1 MLSAEKCACQS
12 DCSSHMLPPK
22 SRDYHAPVTI
32 LIVKM
37 ATKKMTIS
45 FTKKRREL
53 EAIVKDCTRK
63 LGYMDLKDEQLAAVT
78 AFVEGNDVFVSLPT
92 GYGKSLCYYC
102 LPSVFDALNC
112 QSEPWSVVIVVSPLT
127 ALMNDQ
133 IESLT
138 RKNVTSVVA
147 RGDDEYIK
155 SGIVEGHYQIVFTSP
170 EILLADKNWNDVF
183 GSPSLGDRLV
193 ALVVDE
199 AHCVKKW

>member
-1 MLSAEKCACQS
+1 MLSAEKCARQS
-12 DCSSHMLPPK
+12 DCSSHVLLPK
-22 SRDYHAPVTI
+22 SCDNHAPVTI
-32 LIVKM
+32 LIAKM
-37 ATKKMTIS
+37 ATKKMTIA

-53 EAIVKDCTRK
+53 EAIVNDCARK

-112 QSEPWSVVIVVSPLT
+112 RSEPWSVVIVVSPLT

-147 RGDDEYIK
+147 
-155 SGIVEGHYQIVFTSP
+155 
-170 EILLADKNWNDVF
+170 
-183 GSPSLGDRLV
+183 
-193 ALVVDE
+193 
-199 AHCVKKW
+199 C